1 MHRQNSRTLGWRCVL
16 AATLLLL
23 GGCSGRSGDGGYV
36 ARVNATVLTQDE
48 IAHSHDSLG
57 EIGASTREYVN
68 DWVVTELL
76 YQEAERRGITDA
88 PEFQKQLAQ
97 THKRL
102 AVAALLERELFQG
115 VDSTVAGDEAV
126 AAYYEASAAT
136 FTLRE
141 DVVLASTVLF
151 SDREYANAFRT
162 KVLRGTS
169 WEETLRQ
176 MGADT
181 NTNARPLHSAHR
193 QYFTRMTL
201 FPEEL
206 WKLARTIPREEVSFP
221 LKADAGYTILR
232 THERYRQGDIPPLI
246 YVWKEVQERLM
257 MDARRWRYDEL
268 VSTLRERHSVDV
280 RRNPPDTGTSPM
292 KE

>member
-1 MHRQNSRTLGWRCVL
+1 MLS
-16 AATLLLL
+16 
-23 GGCSGRSGDGGYV
+23 GCSGRSDDGGYV

-48 IAHSHDSLG
+48 ITHSRDSLG

-97 THKRL
+97 TRKRL
-102 AVAALLERELFQG
+102 AVAALLEREVFQG
-115 VDSTVAGDEAV
+115 VDSTAAGNKAV
-126 AAYYEASAAT
+126 TAYFKAAAAT
-136 FTLRE
+136 FALRE
-141 DVVLASTVLF
+141 DVVMASTVTF
-151 SDREYANAFRT
+151 SDREYANVFRT

-176 MGADT
+176 MEAET
-181 NTNARPLHSAHR
+181 NTNARPLRSANR

-221 LKADAGYTILR
+221 LKTDAGYTILR
-232 THERYRQGDIPPLI
+232 IHESYRRGDVPPLT
-246 YVWKEVQERLM
+246 YVRKEVQERLL

-268 VSTLRERHSVDV
+268 VSSLRERHSVDV